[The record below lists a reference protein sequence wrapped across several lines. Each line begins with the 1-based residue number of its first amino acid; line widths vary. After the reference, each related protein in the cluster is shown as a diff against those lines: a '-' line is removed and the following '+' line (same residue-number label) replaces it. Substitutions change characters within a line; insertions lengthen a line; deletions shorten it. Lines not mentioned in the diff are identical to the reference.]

1 MRRLN
6 FLVLWDMKVKG
17 LGRQTET
24 LKNLGKNSKK
34 KKKKKH
40 QLDMKLETVTTSE
53 K

>member
-17 LGRQTET
+17 LGKQTET
-24 LKNLGKNSKK
+24 LKNLGKNS
-34 KKKKKH
+34 KKKKH